1 MNISSIIK
9 TSILSILITVGGT
22 VTFGQ
27 VAGSKYQKLV
37 DLYVMNKFEDCYV
50 KAVKMTENDKYKAES
65 EPYLWV
71 ALCNWE
77 FMNDQELL
85 EYYPKAKKDAL
96 KYGVKFKKK
105 DDKLRKKEQDYIFDE
120 NVDFIYDL
128 IRMGLIEGKSFLA
141 MDNYSK
147 AQYYYKACA
156 QLDPENMDCKLM
168 QGVIY
173 NYNKNVREGQ
183 VLIDEAM
190 AYYKSQAEAGGFETS
205 DATHMAF
212 EDGFMYYIKYLRA
225 KGKNLDAFNAAA
237 LAVKLEPK
245 NAKFIRVYKELN
257 GE

>member
-1 MNISSIIK
+1 MKILPFTHKLILTIGISMVI
-9 TSILSILITVGGT
+9 TSG
-22 VTFGQ
+22 FAQ
-27 VAGSKYQKLV
+27 VAGSQHQKLV
-37 DLYVMNKFEDCYV
+37 DLYVMNKYEDCYV
-50 KAVKMTENDKYKAES
+50 KAVKMTENDKYKSES

-77 FMNDQELL
+77 FLNDQELL
-85 EYYPKAKKDAL
+85 EYYPKAKKEAL

-105 DDKLRKKEQDYIFDE
+105 DDKLKKKEKDYIYDE

-128 IRMGLIEGKSFLA
+128 IRLGLTEGKSFLA

-147 AQYYYKACA
+147 AQYYYKSCA

-190 AYYKSQAEAGGFETS
+190 EYYKAQAEAGGFETH

-245 NAKFIRVYKELN
+245 NPKFIRVYKELN